1 MPKKLKR
8 SRRSFSAEFNQAA
21 VDLVVKPPYSFKAA
35 AAAVGVAVKSLSELA
50 REAASEA
57 RTCRDDA
64 STAVLRDEIKRLMKR
79 PQRAEM
85 EREILKSHGVSF
97 AGVTLRYAWIKE
109 HRDSFSVMSMCRT
122 LEVSPSGYYTGG

>member
-1 MPKKLKR
+1 MTGVHLAYFQESFQGAVMPKKSKR

-50 REAASEA
+50 REAGSEA

-64 STAVLRDEIKRLMKR
+64 STDAVGVAVKRLMKR
-79 PQRAEM
+79 PQRAEI
-85 EREILKSHGVSF
+85 ERDFFKKPRRKLRGSH
-97 AGVTLRYAWIKE
+97 IKI
-109 HRDSFSVMSMCRT
+109 RMDPRAS
-122 LEVSPSGYYTGG
+122 